1 MAGGEDNVKTFGAWI
16 AREFREVLP
25 PAIFFLVGF
34 HMLSLTRS
42 LMLREYGIH
51 PAAAAGATVGALLVA
66 KVVLI
71 ADSFAVINRFPA
83 RPLMYNVAWK
93 TTIYVLAA
101 LVVHYL
107 EHLAPLWWR
116 VGDLGTA
123 NRQLLE
129 EIVWPHFWAVQLWL
143 IVLLFVYC
151 AMRELIRAIGP
162 HEVKRMF
169 FGPARSP
176 STGAARDDERARGRA
191 TRTTRKKGAIHE

>member
-1 MAGGEDNVKTFGAWI
+1 MKKFGAWI
-16 AREFREVLP
+16 VREFREVLP
-25 PAIFFLVGF
+25 PAIFFFIGF

-51 PAAAAGATVGALLVA
+51 AGAAAGATVGALLVA

-71 ADSFAVINRFPA
+71 ADSFAVINRFPEK
-83 RPLMYNVAWK
+83 PLIYNVAWK

-107 EHLAPLWWR
+107 EHLVPVWWR
-116 VGDLGTA
+116 VGDLRTA
-123 NRQLLE
+123 NHQLMG

-143 IVLLFVYC
+143 VVLLFMYC

-162 HEVKRMF
+162 REVKRMF
-169 FGPARSP
+169 FGPGRSA
-176 STGAARDDERARGRA
+176 STDAARGDDRALG
-191 TRTTRKKGAIHE
+191 TGTGTTIQKGATHE

>member
-1 MAGGEDNVKTFGAWI
+1 VEKFGRWI
-16 AREFREVLP
+16 VREFLEVLP

-34 HMLSLTRS
+34 HIVTLSRS

-51 PAAAAGATVGALLVA
+51 AATAAGATVGALLVA

-71 ADSFAVINRFPA
+71 ADSFAVINRFPE
-83 RPLMYNVAWK
+83 RPLIYNVAWK

-107 EHLAPLWWR
+107 EHLVPVWWR

-123 NRQLLE
+123 NHQLLR
-129 EIVWPHFWAVQLWL
+129 EIVWPHFWAIQLWL
-143 IVLLFVYC
+143 VVLLFMYC

-162 HEVKRMF
+162 QEVKRMF
-169 FGPARSP
+169 FG
-176 STGAARDDERARGRA
+176 AARDDGRARGRA
-191 TRTTRKKGAIHE
+191 TRTTREKGAMHE

>member
-1 MAGGEDNVKTFGAWI
+1 MKAFGRWL
-16 AREFREVLP
+16 AREFLEVLP

-51 PAAAAGATVGALLVA
+51 AATAAGATVGALLVA

-71 ADSFAVINRFPA
+71 ADSLPVINRFPA
-83 RPLMYNVAWK
+83 KPLIYNVAWK

-107 EHLAPLWWR
+107 EHLVPLWWR
-116 VGDLGTA
+116 VGDLRTA
-123 NRQLLE
+123 NHQLMGE
-129 EIVWPHFWAVQLWL
+129 VVWPHFWVVQLWL
-143 IVLLFVYC
+143 VVLLFMYC

-169 FGPARSP
+169 FG
-176 STGAARDDERARGRA
+176 AARDDERARGRA
-191 TRTTRKKGAIHE
+191 TRTTRKKGTIHE

>member
-1 MAGGEDNVKTFGAWI
+1 VKKFGAWI
-16 AREFREVLP
+16 AREFLEVLP
-25 PAIFFLVGF
+25 PAIFFLIGF
-34 HMLSLTRS
+34 HLLSLTRS

-107 EHLAPLWWR
+107 EHLVPLWWR
-116 VGDLGTA
+116 LGDLGTA
-123 NRQLLE
+123 NHRLLG
-129 EIVWPHFWAVQLWL
+129 EIVWPHFWVVQLWL
-143 IVLLFVYC
+143 LVLLFMYC

-162 HEVKRMF
+162 HEVRRMF
-169 FGPARSP
+169 FGPARP
-176 STGAARDDERARGRA
+176 ASTGRARGGDRARGTA
-191 TRTTRKKGAIHE
+191 TRTTMKSEKRSGS

>member
-1 MAGGEDNVKTFGAWI
+1 MKKLGTWL

-25 PAIFFLVGF
+25 PAIFFLIGF
-34 HMLSLTRS
+34 HLLSLTRS

-83 RPLMYNVAWK
+83 RPLIYNVAWK

-107 EHLAPLWWR
+107 EHLVPLWWR
-116 VGDLGTA
+116 LGNLGTA
-123 NRQLLE
+123 NDRLLE
-129 EIVWPHFWAVQLWL
+129 EIVWPHFWVVQIWL
-143 IVLLFVYC
+143 LVLLFMYC

-162 HEVKRMF
+162 HEVRRMF
-169 FGPARSP
+169 FGPGRSARSHE
-176 STGAARDDERARGRA
+176 ARDDKGVRGGA
-191 TRTTRKKGAIHE
+191 TGPSGQKGATHE